1 MKFNKKHSEAPAP
14 TQEQK
19 ESQVRSLR
27 SGAYASVLAAI
38 VLVLVILVNL
48 VVGAIP
54 TKYTQFD
61 ISTGKMFTLS
71 DTTRTMLRELSKDVT
86 AYYLA

>member
-38 VLVLVILVNL
+38 VL
-48 VVGAIP
+48 G
-54 TKYTQFD
+54 
-61 ISTGKMFTLS
+61 
-71 DTTRTMLRELSKDVT
+71 
-86 AYYLA
+86 